1 MKKLMEMTAKD
12 PEWGA
17 LIRSGRNDVI
27 KQRLDE
33 REPLPKDK

>member
-1 MKKLMEMTAKD
+1 MKKRMETTAKD
-12 PEWGA
+12 LEWGA
-17 LIRSGRNDVI
+17 LIRSSRNDVI